1 MRNVTA
7 PASKSLSHRYCI
19 AAALACGESSLEH
32 VLESRDLQ
40 QTRAILMGAGAR
52 FEVVGHSGPA
62 SAQWLVTG
70 TRRPQGGGNAA
81 HALSCDV
88 HESGTTCRL
97 LTAVLAAGQG
107 WFRIHGA
114 ERMHERP
121 IGELTEALS
130 LLGAEIRHEGR
141 PDCPPLLLHAAG
153 LHPDRVQGGLTL
165 GMDASSQYF
174 SGLLLAAPLCP
185 SPLTITLGGSKAVSW
200 PYVGLTLQCLEDFGQ
215 QFAVETRPA
224 PDGAWQALPGRA
236 WRELRRAVRA

>member
-40 QTRAILMGAGAR
+40 QTRAILMSAGAR
-52 FEVVGHSGPA
+52 FEVVGHSGHA

-70 TRRPQGGGNAA
+70 MRRPQGGGNAA

-107 WFRIHGA
+107 
-114 ERMHERP
+114 
-121 IGELTEALS
+121 
-130 LLGAEIRHEGR
+130 
-141 PDCPPLLLHAAG
+141 
-153 LHPDRVQGGLTL
+153 
-165 GMDASSQYF
+165 
-174 SGLLLAAPLCP
+174 
-185 SPLTITLGGSKAVSW
+185 
-200 PYVGLTLQCLEDFGQ
+200 
-215 QFAVETRPA
+215 
-224 PDGAWQALPGRA
+224 
-236 WRELRRAVRA
+236 